1 MWGIIYTLTNTKVE
15 FWLLPNLDN
24 DKLGVID
31 SFKPFYSL
39 KFKKK
44 KKSKKQD
51 KEVSE
56 SQNSNGEE
64 DKDGEKSKKTN

>member
-31 SFKPFYSL
+31 SFKPFYTL

-51 KEVSE
+51 KGE